1 MFGVLPWG
9 KAVPI
14 APPGRCCRCSV
25 GEQSCLQTLILCV
38 FVCSCWRR
46 GLLDPRKVSVWR
58 GNVWLVGDGSIPIPR
73 CWSIPVQSGGN
84 VPLPKAA
91 ICSRDCAWEATW
103 EAQSWLGWPSA
114 KVESF
119 IPIFSSGLFE
129 QHGERY
135 PCVMRSGL
143 AGRRENTAGA
153 LVAKITPPPCVFGFL
168 FSMYSTQCFLEKRC
182 FCKLLLKQSPGIT
195 SRCWGFFFASS
206 GGACPP
212 VGLCSRYS
220 WGRGATA
227 FPPHPQDFS
236 CLQMLKWVFY
246 WVVVQSHWRT
256 WADGFS
262 FKCLKQ
268 LKKSY
273 RHDWFSIQGESDFFW
288 YVSDLSWVVA

>member
-1 MFGVLPWG
+1 MFGVLPRG

-153 LVAKITPPPCVFGFL
+153 LVAKITPPPCVFWFL
-168 FSMYSTQCFLEKRC
+168 FSMYSTQCF
-182 FCKLLLKQSPGIT
+182 
-195 SRCWGFFFASS
+195 
-206 GGACPP
+206 
-212 VGLCSRYS
+212 
-220 WGRGATA
+220 
-227 FPPHPQDFS
+227 
-236 CLQMLKWVFY
+236 
-246 WVVVQSHWRT
+246 
-256 WADGFS
+256 
-262 FKCLKQ
+262 
-268 LKKSY
+268 
-273 RHDWFSIQGESDFFW
+273 
-288 YVSDLSWVVA
+288 